1 MKTDI
6 EQSAK
11 GVAFLRTPS
20 ALLGLI
26 LVLLTLLAYWGVW
39 NCGFV
44 DYDDNGYFY
53 KNQHVFKGINVRDL
67 VWAFTNG
74 ETANW
79 HPVTWISLMLDAT
92 LFGAGPCG
100 PHSVNLMLHISNSWL
115 LFWLL
120 RFFTGAVWRSFL
132 VAALFALD
140 PMHVESVAW
149 VAERKDVL
157 SAFFFMLTLLAYGQ
171 YVFSGRTPGSPPYHA
186 KRWYCVT
193 LVLFALGL
201 MSKPML
207 VTLPFLLLLL
217 DWWPLHRFGDGV
229 GEFRR
234 TAGRLLKEKIP
245 FFLLSVGG
253 SVVTFLVQREGGAVA
268 KLTQYS
274 VGMRIENAF
283 VSYTRYFI
291 KTIAPFHLAV
301 PYPFVAYWPAGILLV
316 AVVFF
321 LVMSGAAVWL
331 GKRHS
336 FLFTGWFW
344 FVGMLVP
351 VIGLVQVGSQSMA
364 DRYDYLPSIGIFIL
378 LVWGA
383 ERCLGQ
389 LNKLSFGALI
399 VGGGIVL
406 SILAIQ
412 THKQTL
418 YWQNDGTLFSH
429 SLAVTRDNYVARI
442 DYGFWLSKRGD
453 TSGAMEQYRAAQ
465 ALNPADCDVL
475 YNLGNGYAKLGAW
488 DDAIRCYRSAL
499 SIKAG
504 QADILNNLGFAFA
517 ATQQWAEAAANFER
531 ALEID
536 PDYGDAHN
544 NLASVLFHQAD
555 YRGAA
560 EHFYAASRQMPENEQ
575 IQVNLGDALMRLGD
589 RDRAESC
596 YRRALEIEPGD
607 ERARAKFT
615 ALTNPASGGGK

>member
-1 MKTDI
+1 
-6 EQSAK
+6 
-11 GVAFLRTPS
+11 
-20 ALLGLI
+20 
-26 LVLLTLLAYWGVW
+26 
-39 NCGFV
+39 
-44 DYDDNGYFY
+44 
-53 KNQHVFKGINVRDL
+53 
-67 VWAFTNG
+67 
-74 ETANW
+74 
-79 HPVTWISLMLDAT
+79 
-92 LFGAGPCG
+92 
-100 PHSVNLMLHISNSWL
+100 
-115 LFWLL
+115 
-120 RFFTGAVWRSFL
+120 
-132 VAALFALD
+132 
-140 PMHVESVAW
+140 
-149 VAERKDVL
+149 
-157 SAFFFMLTLLAYGQ
+157 
-171 YVFSGRTPGSPPYHA
+171 
-186 KRWYCVT
+186 
-193 LVLFALGL
+193 
-201 MSKPML
+201 
-207 VTLPFLLLLL
+207 
-217 DWWPLHRFGDGV
+217 
-229 GEFRR
+229 
-234 TAGRLLKEKIP
+234 
-245 FFLLSVGG
+245 
-253 SVVTFLVQREGGAVA
+253 
-268 KLTQYS
+268 
-274 VGMRIENAF
+274 
-283 VSYTRYFI
+283 
-291 KTIAPFHLAV
+291 
-301 PYPFVAYWPAGILLV
+301 
-316 AVVFF
+316 VVFF